1 MCFAFVSV
9 HILGIH
15 IHHWLFLSLL
25 ALPLLERASKTPRPE
40 AKVSLPHI
48 ELLIRGQDLGSPS
61 GDGQVQLGTEGGNI
75 AASPRANLRSNIV
88 TASSI
93 APGYGE

>member
-1 MCFAFVSV
+1 MLASGFKSNLRHV

-61 GDGQVQLGTEGGNI
+61 GDGQVQLGTEGEILQVRLQQTSG
-75 AASPRANLRSNIV
+75 PML
-88 TASSI
+88 
-93 APGYGE
+93 

>member
-61 GDGQVQLGTEGGNI
+61 GDGQVQLGTEGEILQIRLERTSGPI
-75 AASPRANLRSNIV
+75 L
-88 TASSI
+88 
-93 APGYGE
+93 